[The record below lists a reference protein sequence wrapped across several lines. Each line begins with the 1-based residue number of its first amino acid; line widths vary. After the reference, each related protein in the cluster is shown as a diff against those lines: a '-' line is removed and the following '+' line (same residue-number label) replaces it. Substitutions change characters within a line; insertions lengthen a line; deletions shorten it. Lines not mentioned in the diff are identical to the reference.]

1 MTAAEQTSSFADT
14 KLARLLAL
22 VIAIAL
28 AWLLWSNWSSDFR
41 MLLADSDDAAR
52 LVSGSEPARPANP
65 ALQACLAQ
73 RVGDVDRMKEEG
85 ILSEAQYGAF
95 RSRAEG
101 LCRAQNPG

>member
-1 MTAAEQTSSFADT
+1 MTAAGQASSFADT
-14 KLARLLAL
+14 IFARLLGL

-28 AWLLWSNWSSDFR
+28 ALLLWLNWSSDFK
-41 MLLADSDDAAR
+41 MLFAASDDAA
-52 LVSGSEPARPANP
+52 PAVTSSAPAKPANP
-65 ALQACLAQ
+65 ALQACLDQ
-73 RVGDVDRMKEEG
+73 RVGDVDRMKKEG